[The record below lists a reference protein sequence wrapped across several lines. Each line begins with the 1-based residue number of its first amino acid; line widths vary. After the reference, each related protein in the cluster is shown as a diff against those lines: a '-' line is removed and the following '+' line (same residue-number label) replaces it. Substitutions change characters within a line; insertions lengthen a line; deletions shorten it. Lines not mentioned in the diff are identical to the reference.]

1 MKSIKILCLQNH
13 LTCYTESKGGENM
26 TGYISNIEEKS
37 LQNDYFREVL
47 FTAQHCQ
54 LVVMS
59 LNPNEEIGM
68 EVHEI
73 VDQFI
78 RIEQGTGKAI
88 LNGEEHEVSDGFA
101 IVIPAGTQHN
111 IVNTSSTEKMKLY
124 TVYSPAHHKDKTIHK
139 TKQEAEADSEDHI

>member
-1 MKSIKILCLQNH
+1 
-13 LTCYTESKGGENM
+13 M
-26 TGYISNIEEKS
+26 TGYVINIEDKS

-47 FTAQHCQ
+47 YTGQHSQ

-78 RIEQGTGKAI
+78 RIEEGEGKAI
-88 LNGEEHEVSDGFA
+88 LNGEEHIISNGFA
-101 IVIPAGTQHN
+101 IVVPAGVEHN
-111 IVNTSSTEKMKLY
+111 IINTSSEKKMKLY
-124 TVYSPAHHKDKTIHK
+124 TVYSPAHHKDKTVHK
-139 TKQEAEADSEDHI
+139 TKQEAELDTQDHI